1 MKHLLRHGVVF
12 VFYGLITCL
21 LFFPLLAHLSTHLL
35 DAASGDPL
43 LQVWVTQWTIHK
55 LTTSISHYFNA
66 NIFYPYPNTFAFH
79 DHMIGLGLLGLPLQ
93 LAGQNPILTFN
104 LLLLLSFAFS
114 AFSIYLLTYELCKH
128 RYAAFFAGTIF
139 GFLPYRMA
147 HLDHLN
153 LLSIYWLPLSILFL
167 TRVILARAA
176 SFRSLTRP
184 ITLFWLCYLL
194 QALTSFNY
202 LFMTTIV
209 IAIYGLSLLAWEW
222 EFDAVIFQR
231 ALRRDL
237 LPFFFGGCLAM
248 VVLLPLTFPYLKAN
262 RDMGFER
269 TTEEI
274 AGLSATSPN
283 YLAAPENNLLYGNVT
298 KYFRS
303 TSSPYPKEQMLFPG
317 LIPLL
322 LAALTFPLCWKKR
335 AAADAPPRGVLRS
348 LWLLMGCAFI
358 MSLGPSVVLFGRSVS
373 LPYAYLYD
381 YLPGFK
387 SMRVPAR
394 FGLIV
399 AFCIAMLAAFAI
411 VRIEQHV
418 KSRFRRRGFAI
429 LCGTGL
435 FIGLLLEYW
444 PSHLALT
451 PYPGTIERIPPVY
464 TWLRQQ
470 PDDLRIIELP
480 MNSPKNQFESLYY
493 STFHWKRMVNGRSAF
508 IPDGIS
514 RLFDEMRQFP
524 SPRALAALQSLKVDT
539 VILHTD
545 ERQQPFPDVIP
556 NEMALVEQF
565 GQDMVFRIAEVA
577 GAPRWQVAYRLP
589 ATLQAHDTY
598 RIGMALMPAS
608 AQPMSPLPLEQMNL
622 ELTWKMRGQIVRQ
635 ERHSVSLPFLFEHGK
650 SETLPFRLTTPE
662 ALGQYEV
669 SLRLSDQRFEP
680 TTFITPITLVQD
692 APDSRSP
699 QQLQADVLRVEYQSV
714 WPAGKPFPVKVEAR
728 NSGDTLWRA
737 RILNRR
743 QPAGEV
749 RLAVRNWHDLASQQS
764 FGQTANINLD
774 ARGLLPY
781 DVVPGDTV
789 VVTLNIP
796 TPPIPGRYR
805 VECDFVS
812 EAVRW
817 FDLPFSFEVTLE

>member
-1 MKHLLRHGVVF
+1 MKHLLRHGIAF
-12 VFYGLITCL
+12 VLYGLIACL
-21 LFFPLLAHLSTHLL
+21 LFSPLLVHLSTHLL

-55 LTTSISHYFNA
+55 LTTSISHYFDA
-66 NIFYPYPNTFAFH
+66 NIFYPYSNTFAFH
-79 DHMIGLGLLGLPLQ
+79 DHMLGVGILGLPLQ
-93 LAGQNPILTFN
+93 CAWQNPILTFN

-114 AFSIYLLTYELCKH
+114 AFSMYLLAYELCKH
-128 RYAAFFAGTIF
+128 RYAAFLAGTIF

-167 TRVILARAA
+167 TRVILARTI

-184 ITLFWLCYLL
+184 IALFWLCYLL

-209 IAIYGLSLLAWEW
+209 ITIYGVSLLAWEW
-222 EFDAVIFQR
+222 ELDAVIFQR

-237 LPFFFGGCLAM
+237 LPFVLGGCLVIAA
-248 VVLLPLTFPYLKAN
+248 LLPLTFPYLQAN

-269 TTEEI
+269 TSEEI
-274 AGLSATSPN
+274 AGLSAASLN
-283 YLAAPENNLLYGNVT
+283 YLAAPENNLFYGNIT
-298 KYFRS
+298 THFRS
-303 TSSPYPKEQMLFPG
+303 ISSPYPKEQMLFPG

-322 LAALTFPLCWKKR
+322 LAALTFPFCWKKR

-348 LWLLMGCAFI
+348 LWLLMGGAFI
-358 MSLGPSVVLFGRSVS
+358 MSLGPSVVVFGRNVS
-373 LPYAYLYD
+373 LPYAYLYQ

-399 AFCIAMLAAFAI
+399 AFCLAILAAIAI
-411 VRIEQHV
+411 VRLD
-418 KSRFRRRGFAI
+418 KYLKLFYRRRSI
-429 LCGTGL
+429 LTLWGIGL
-435 FIGLLLEYW
+435 FAGLLLEYW
-444 PSHLALT
+444 PSHLELT

-464 TWLRQQ
+464 AWLRQQ
-470 PDDLRIIELP
+470 SERLRLIELP
-480 MNSPKNQFESLYY
+480 INSPKDQFESLYY
-493 STFHWKRMVNGRSAF
+493 SVFHWKQMANGRSAF

-524 SPRALAALQSLKVDT
+524 SPRALAVLQSLNINT
-539 VILHTD
+539 VILHAD
-545 ERQQPFPDVIP
+545 KLKQPFPDAIP
-556 NEMALVEQF
+556 NEMTLVEQF
-565 GQDMVFRIAEVA
+565 GQDMVFRIAEGA
-577 GAPRWQVAYRLP
+577 GMPRWQVAYRLS
-589 ATLQAHDTY
+589 ATFQAHDTY
-598 RIGMALMPAS
+598 RIGMALTPAS
-608 AQPMSPLPLEQMNL
+608 ALPMSPLPLEQANVNIA
-622 ELTWKMRGQIVRQ
+622 WKTHGQIVWQ
-635 ERHSVSLPFLFEHGK
+635 ERRSVSLPLLFEHGK
-650 SETLPFRLTTPE
+650 SETLPFRLITPE
-662 ALGQYEV
+662 APGQYEV

-680 TTFITPITLVQD
+680 TIFTTPISLVQD
-692 APDSRSP
+692 APDSRKP
-699 QQLQADVLRVEYQSV
+699 QKLQADVLRVEYRHV
-714 WPAGKPFPVKVEAR
+714 WSAGQPLAVTVAAR

-737 RILNRR
+737 RMLNRR

-749 RLAVRNWHDLASQQS
+749 RLAVRNWHDIASQQS
-764 FGQTANINLD
+764 LGQTANINLD

-796 TPPIPGRYR
+796 TPPIPGTYR

-812 EAVRW
+812 ESVRW
-817 FDLPFSFEVTLE
+817 FGQPFSFEVTLE